1 MNFSVLASKVP
12 VEHIYCKINKSCGRV
27 EIEKEGGW
35 VGVAEGEGVE
45 GQKGV
50 GGSKV
55 NFSIA
60 IM

>member
-1 MNFSVLASKVP
+1 MNFSLLASKVP

-45 GQKGV
+45 GQKG
-50 GGSKV
+50 GGVKG
-55 NFSIA
+55 
-60 IM
+60 